1 MVAVGFASPGAMS
14 ENVVTSVIGMLGAFF
29 FGTAAVLWAAVK
41 LPVSLGMMLR
51 KGTAIEAGP

>member
-1 MVAVGFASPGAMS
+1 MS

-51 KGTAIEAGP
+51 KGMAIEAGP